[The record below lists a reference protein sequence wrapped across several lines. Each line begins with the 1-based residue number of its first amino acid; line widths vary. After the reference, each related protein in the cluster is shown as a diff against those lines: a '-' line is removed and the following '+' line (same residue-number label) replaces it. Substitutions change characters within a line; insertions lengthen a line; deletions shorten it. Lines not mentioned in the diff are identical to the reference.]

1 MRIAIS
7 SNGKTLDDSVSD
19 VFGRSPYFIIVQVD
33 DKKIN
38 FVEAFENISK
48 NQVGGTGVTVAQ
60 AVIEKEV
67 NAVISGNIGPR
78 ALDVFKQFKIET
90 FQAKGTVKQ
99 ALQDYLE
106 NKLKKIQ

>member
-1 MRIAIS
+1 MKIAIS
-7 SNGKTLDDSVSD
+7 SNGKTFNDLVSD
-19 VFGRSPYFIIVQVD
+19 VFGRCPFFIIAEIKGKRIGLIEILD
-33 DKKIN
+33 
-38 FVEAFENISK
+38 NISL
-48 NQVGGTGVTVAQ
+48 NQSGSTGVTVAQ
-60 AVIEKEV
+60 TILDKEV
-67 NAVISGNIGPR
+67 NAIISGNIGPR